1 MRKEKIQGLL
11 LLLGFGA
18 SAVLLFLPDSAEL
31 YVRAMEPAGPALSS
45 QKEKQKVPE
54 RKVSERRVNNPLFAE
69 YKRRGRELNLNM
81 DFTGIVRTLVPYDR
95 RLNHDSLELELFC
108 AKEKSLDV
116 LLIGDSTMA
125 WGVIPSVVEQR
136 SGLRVGMFA
145 MRSMY
150 LNATSMRTAERLQK
164 YYLKEGGITLFGFA
178 IWTQLQ
184 DPEIVRRGEL
194 LKFSRYSDEEFERFA
209 RDRRSSC
216 NVTNETVENQRP
228 RIFSRGSLDSYSAE
242 LGLLRRE
249 LRQAVGGLRESTAAR
264 RFREWAHPAWFN
276 ARMEPAQK
284 EVPAETAGA
293 GSGKEQS
300 WDAES
305 NEFGDY
311 RERISLGGF
320 QFVRWDR
327 QTLTATGPFPLRSI
341 PSTAPADPRFEI
353 SEDQRTNAQSLIRLP
368 GRKGFIITFYPEHR
382 SYVVQRS
389 IYAKLY
395 KEHLELVDLGEMHP
409 PGRGFSM
416 DNEGHPANLGGLEKS
431 LLIAEWLRDNFRSQM

>member
-1 MRKEKIQGLL
+1 MLFA
-11 LLLGFGA
+11 GFSVSG
-18 SAVLLFLPDSAEL
+18 VLLFIPESSAPGLFVPVTVEDL
-31 YVRAMEPAGPALSS
+31 APGPP
-45 QKEKQKVPE
+45 QKEKSKTPQ
-54 RKVSERRVNNPLFAE
+54 RQINNPLYAE

-81 DFTGIVRTLVPYDR
+81 DFTGVVRTLVPYDR

-150 LNATSMRTAERLQK
+150 LNAASMRTAARLQK

-194 LKFSRYSDEEFERFA
+194 LKFNCYSDEEFERFA
-209 RDRRSSC
+209 KERRSSC
-216 NVTNETVENQRP
+216 NVNPEQEEVPHP
-228 RIFSRGSLDSYSAE
+228 RMFSREALDAYSAE
-242 LGLLRRE
+242 LGVLRKE
-249 LRQAVGGLRESTAAR
+249 LRQALGGLRESSAAYA
-264 RFREWAHPAWFN
+264 FRQWAHPAWFN
-276 ARMEPAQK
+276 ARMEPAAKEAAPQK
-284 EVPAETAGA
+284 TAGDE
-293 GSGKEQS
+293 SQ
-300 WDAES
+300 DAES
-305 NEFGDY
+305 SDMGDY

-327 QTLTATGPFPLRSI
+327 QTLTATGPFTLRSI
-341 PSTAPADPRFEI
+341 PSDAKPDPAFVI
-353 SEDQRTNAQSLIRLP
+353 SEDHRLNAQALLDLP
-368 GRKGFIITFYPEHR
+368 GRKGFIVTFYPDHR
-382 SYVVQRS
+382 SYIVQRS

-395 KEHLELVDLGEMHP
+395 KDQLELVDLGVLHP
-409 PGRGFSM
+409 KGTGFSM